1 MSEGVRQVAGGL
13 HGLGAPSDT
22 FFTLPPE
29 WHWYVVL
36 YFFFGGIA
44 GGSFFIAALIDLF
57 GGPRDWPLA
66 RLGYYVS
73 FIALLFCPIFLI
85 LDLTRP
91 ERFWHMLLQNKTF
104 LPAFKY
110 WSPISVGSWVLVLF
124 GGFATLAVLG
134 ALAEDGRVRFGLV
147 LRRSPLRQIVALLG
161 GLFGF
166 FLAGYTGVL
175 LSTTNRAVWADTTL
189 IGLLFL
195 VSAATTSAALLTLLG
210 HRRNAVAPDTLHR
223 LSRLETWSSALE
235 LIVLVAL
242 VLSLGQVAR
251 AWLNV
256 WGVVLLLA
264 ALIGIV
270 VPLVVHWRPRLV
282 GASEWVSGWVS
293 AVLVLVGGFLL
304 RTAVIFSAQA
314 V

>member
-1 MSEGVRQVAGGL
+1 MNEGVRQVAGGL

-36 YFFFGGIA
+36 YFFLGGLA

-66 RLGYYVS
+66 RLGYYTS

-85 LDLTRP
+85 IDLTRP
-91 ERFWHMLLQNKTF
+91 ERFWHMLVQNKTL

-110 WSPISVGSWVLVLF
+110 WSPISVGSWGLTLF
-124 GGFATLAVLG
+124 GAFATLAVLG
-134 ALAEDGRVRFGLV
+134 ALAEDGRLRWSPLLG
-147 LRRSPLRQIVALLG
+147 LRRSPLRVIVALLG

-175 LSTTNRAVWADTTL
+175 LSTTNRAVWADTNL

-195 VSAATTSAALLTLLG
+195 VSGATTSAALLTLLG
-210 HRRNAVAPDTLHR
+210 ARRNQDSLAAEVGDWWDAAVPALDAGRLGDGLPLLHGAI
-223 LSRLETWSSALE
+223 LTAN
-235 LIVLVAL
+235 A
-242 VLSLGQVAR
+242 AR
-251 AWLNV
+251 V
-256 WGVVLLLA
+256 A

-270 VPLVVHWRPRLV
+270 VPLVLHWRARLA
-282 GASEWVSGWVS
+282 GATGTLSGWAS
-293 AVLVLVGGFLL
+293 AVLVLIGGFLL